1 VQILVQM
8 CDFLSKI
15 LHFVLINKV
24 SYILSFVIFENVS
37 IHIFLELFVLSMQY
51 DNFGILDYPLANL
64 IVDSHMKL
72 PYPFTFK

>member
-1 VQILVQM
+1 VKILVQM
-8 CDFLSKI
+8 CDFLSKF

-24 SYILSFVIFENVS
+24 SYILSFVTFENVS

-51 DNFGILDYPLANL
+51 DNFGILDYPLANS

-72 PYPFTFK
+72 PYPFGLI